1 MELERSDRWAAI
13 EKLLE
18 LKRRIEALEARL
30 DSGNVGDWTPPLDV
44 LDEGDAYRI
53 LIDVPG
59 VKPEDLEL
67 AEEGRTITIAGVR
80 LHPEG
85 GRPVVGERPG
95 GYFRRVLSL
104 PEPIIEGKAQASLK
118 LGVLEVVVPKKRG
131 RSVPVE

>member
-18 LKRRIEALEARL
+18 LKRRVEALESRL
-30 DSGNVGDWTPPLDV
+30 AGDNLGDWAPPLDV

-67 AEEGRTITIAGVR
+67 AEEGRSITIAGVR
-80 LHPEG
+80 HRPEG

-104 PEPIIEGKAQASLK
+104 PEPIVPGKAQASLK
-118 LGVLEVVVPKKRG
+118 LGVLEVVIPKKRG